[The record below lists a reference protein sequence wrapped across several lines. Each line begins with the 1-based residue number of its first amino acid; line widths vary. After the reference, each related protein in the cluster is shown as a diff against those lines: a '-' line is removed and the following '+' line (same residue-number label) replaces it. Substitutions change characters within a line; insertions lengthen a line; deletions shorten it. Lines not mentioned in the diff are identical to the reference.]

1 MGTCVSCMMM
11 TAFVVYHDCVY
22 EQTRNIMGIGRAARR
37 EGQGILD
44 TNLTRIGAVT
54 ETIIEGKQPFDI
66 ETALRILPAA
76 LEPFP
81 KAALF
86 ALYAEGHTSAFE
98 ILAACILSIRTL
110 DEDTLTVSRRLL
122 AQAHTPA
129 QMTALSVEEID
140 VLITSC
146 TFHDNKARQ
155 LHVIAA
161 RLVNEYGGELPC
173 DRDLLLSFAGVGPK
187 CANLVMGIAC
197 GEPFIGVDIHVH
209 RVTNRWGYVQTKTP
223 EDTLAALEARL
234 PRPYWIELNRL
245 LMPFGKFVCT
255 GKLPRCSTC
264 PVLEMCQQVR
274 VTSHR

>member
-1 MGTCVSCMMM
+1 MNTDLSRAEDKAIQT
-11 TAFVVYHDCVY
+11 TA
-22 EQTRNIMGIGRAARR
+22 EAKT
-37 EGQGILD
+37 
-44 TNLTRIGAVT
+44 
-54 ETIIEGKQPFDI
+54 EGKQPFDI
-66 ETALRILPAA
+66 DAALRLLPGA

-98 ILAACILSIRTL
+98 ILAACIVSIRTL
-110 DEDTLTVSRRLL
+110 DEDTLAVSRRLF

-140 VLITSC
+140 ALLAPC

-155 LHVIAA
+155 LRVIAD
-161 RLVNEYGGELPC
+161 RLVSEHGGELPC

-223 EDTLAALEARL
+223 EATLAALEVKL
-234 PRPYWIELNRL
+234 PRPHWIELNRL
-245 LMPFGKFVCT
+245 LMPFGKFICT
-255 GKLPRCSTC
+255 GTRPHCSTC
-264 PVLEMCQQVR
+264 PLLPMCPQIGVVNPR
-274 VTSHR
+274 